1 MQNRHPIIHLI
12 PDHIQD
18 AMIVLAIQE
27 ILLADMER
35 LAMNPLQIRHILLIH
50 PVAHPLAPLVVASHH
65 MSHRHEAQ
73 AAPDS
78 TQNTIQEQ
86 LNLMVLATKQLAGI
100 TFLHI
105 IHLPRVQYI
114 RKYPETQQH

>member
-1 MQNRHPIIHLI
+1 MQNRHPIIRPIL
-12 PDHIQD
+12 DHIQD

-50 PVAHPLAPLVVASHH
+50 PVGHPLAPPVVACHL
-65 MSHRHEAQ
+65 MSHREAQ
-73 AAPDS
+73 APDS
-78 TQNTIQEQ
+78 TQNMIQEQ
-86 LNLMVLATKQLAGI
+86 LNLMVLATKPLAGI

>member
-1 MQNRHPIIHLI
+1 MLNRHPIIHLI
-12 PDHIQD
+12 LDRIQD

-50 PVAHPLAPLVVASHH
+50 LDAPPLAPLVVASHH
-65 MSHRHEAQ
+65 MSHHHEAQ
-73 AAPDS
+73 ALDS

-86 LNLMVLATKQLAGI
+86 LNLMVLATKPLAGI

>member
-1 MQNRHPIIHLI
+1 MQNRHPIIHPIL
-12 PDHIQD
+12 DHIQD
-18 AMIVLAIQE
+18 ALIVLAIQG

-50 PVAHPLAPLVVASHH
+50 PDVPPLAPPVVVSHH
-65 MSHRHEAQ
+65 MSHHHEAQ
-73 AAPDS
+73 AAPDL
-78 TQNTIQEQ
+78 TQNTIREQ
-86 LNLMVLATKQLAGI
+86 LNLMVLATKPLAGI

>member
-12 PDHIQD
+12 LDHIQD
-18 AMIVLAIQE
+18 AMIVQAIQE

-50 PVAHPLAPLVVASHH
+50 PVAHPLVPLAVASHH
-65 MSHRHEAQ
+65 MSHHHEAQ

-78 TQNTIQEQ
+78 TQNMIQEQ
-86 LNLMVLATKQLAGI
+86 LNLMVLATKPLAGI

>member
-1 MQNRHPIIHLI
+1 
-12 PDHIQD
+12 
-18 AMIVLAIQE
+18 MIVLAIQE

-50 PVAHPLAPLVVASHH
+50 PDVPPLAPPVVVSHH
-65 MSHRHEAQ
+65 MSHHHEAQ
-73 AAPDS
+73 AAPDL
-78 TQNTIQEQ
+78 TQNTIREQ
-86 LNLMVLATKQLAGI
+86 LNLMVLATKPLAGI

>member
-1 MQNRHPIIHLI
+1 MLNRHPIIHLI
-12 PDHIQD
+12 LDRIQD

-27 ILLADMER
+27 ILLVDMEL
-35 LAMNPLQIRHILLIH
+35 LAMNPLRIRHILLIH
-50 PVAHPLAPLVVASHH
+50 PVALLLAPQVVACHL
-65 MSHRHEAQ
+65 MSHHEAQ
-73 AAPDS
+73 ALDS

-86 LNLMVLATKQLAGI
+86 LNLMVLATKPLAGI

-105 IHLPRVQYI
+105 IHLPRVQFI